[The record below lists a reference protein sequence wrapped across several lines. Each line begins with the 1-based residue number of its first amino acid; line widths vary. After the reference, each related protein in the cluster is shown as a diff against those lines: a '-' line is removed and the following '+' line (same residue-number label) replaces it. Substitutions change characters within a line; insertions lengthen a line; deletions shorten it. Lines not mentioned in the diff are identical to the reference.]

1 MKTIRK
7 ITSLF
12 LALVIIQ
19 ISAIACGDTDS
30 GINSAPETSSETTA
44 AAETTA
50 ADGETDRSQIK
61 DNLPDDL
68 DFEGQEVRIL
78 YRSDGAFLD
87 QEIFSDTDTG
97 EVVDTA
103 IYRRN
108 MSVEERLNI
117 KIVPIGIKCDIHS
130 GAEVS
135 SKVKKSVTSGSDDY
149 DIAANHMSQMT
160 PLAVSGMYTNLM
172 ALDYLDF
179 DQPWWATDFM
189 KNLTI
194 YDKCYMM
201 AGDIGLSMIESTYIL
216 YYNKVIY
223 ENYFPGTSMYDII
236 NNNIW
241 IIDKMAELSRTV
253 YSDLNGNNEAD
264 KDDQYGYYADIV
276 RTSDGMLGSCNIQ
289 FVEINESGDPYFVLE
304 QNERTFE
311 FIEKVHSLLYDDN
324 QTFIY
329 NSTGLDTENTLGFI
343 SGKALFFPYTMFG
356 AAYLRDMENDWGII
370 PMPKLNEEQDKYYT
384 TAHNGFTAFAILSSC
399 KYPDI
404 AAAFCE
410 AMSSES
416 YRSVTPAYYE
426 TALKE
431 KYSRDPET
439 QAMIDQIHSSLY
451 FDFAYV
457 NSANFADVMQ
467 QFRDLVQKNKDQAA
481 SALAKKMTQSAKLLK
496 NTLNSIRNWTHKSF
510 SP

>member
-1 MKTIRK
+1 
-7 ITSLF
+7 
-12 LALVIIQ
+12 
-19 ISAIACGDTDS
+19 
-30 GINSAPETSSETTA
+30 
-44 AAETTA
+44 
-50 ADGETDRSQIK
+50 
-61 DNLPDDL
+61 
-68 DFEGQEVRIL
+68 
-78 YRSDGAFLD
+78 
-87 QEIFSDTDTG
+87 
-97 EVVDTA
+97 
-103 IYRRN
+103 

-130 GAEVS
+130 GAEVN

-189 KNLTI
+189 KNLTL

-201 AGDIGLSMIESTYIL
+201 AGDIGLSMIESTYML

-223 ENYFPGTSMYDII
+223 KNYFPGTSMYDII
-236 NNNIW
+236 NNNAW
-241 IIDKMAELSRTV
+241 IIDKFAELSKSV

-289 FVEINESGDPYFVLE
+289 FVEINEQGDPYFVLE

-324 QTFIY
+324 RTFIY
-329 NSTGLDTENTLGFI
+329 ESTGLDTENTRGFI
-343 SGKALFFPYTMFG
+343 SGKALFLPYTMFG

-384 TAHNGFTAFAILSSC
+384 TAHNGFSSFAILSNC
-399 KYPDI
+399 KYPDT

-416 YRSVTPAYYE
+416 YRYVTPAYYD

-439 QAMIDQIHSSLY
+439 QAMIDMIHSSLY

-457 NSANFADVMQ
+457 NSANFSDVMQ

-481 SALAKKMTQSAKLLK
+481 SALAKKMTQSTKLLEK
-496 NTLNSIRNWTHKSF
+496 YLEQYKELDI
-510 SP
+510 

>member
-1 MKTIRK
+1 
-7 ITSLF
+7 
-12 LALVIIQ
+12 
-19 ISAIACGDTDS
+19 
-30 GINSAPETSSETTA
+30 
-44 AAETTA
+44 
-50 ADGETDRSQIK
+50 
-61 DNLPDDL
+61 
-68 DFEGQEVRIL
+68 
-78 YRSDGAFLD
+78 
-87 QEIFSDTDTG
+87 
-97 EVVDTA
+97 
-103 IYRRN
+103 
-108 MSVEERLNI
+108 
-117 KIVPIGIKCDIHS
+117 
-130 GAEVS
+130 
-135 SKVKKSVTSGSDDY
+135 KVKKSVTSGSDDY

-189 KNLTI
+189 KNLTL

-201 AGDIGLSMIESTYIL
+201 AGDIGLSMIESTYML

-236 NNNIW
+236 NNNAW
-241 IIDKMAELSRTV
+241 IIDKFAELSKSV

-289 FVEINESGDPYFVLE
+289 FVEINEQGDLYFVLE

-324 QTFIY
+324 RTFIY
-329 NSTGLDTENTLGFI
+329 ESTGLDTENTRGFI

-384 TAHNGFTAFAILSSC
+384 TAHNGFSSFAILSNC
-399 KYPDI
+399 KYPDT

-416 YRSVTPAYYE
+416 YRYVTPAYYD

-439 QAMIDQIHSSLY
+439 QAMIDMIHSSLY

-457 NSANFADVMQ
+457 NSANFSDVMQ

-481 SALAKKMTQSAKLLK
+481 SALAKKMTQSTKLLEK
-496 NTLNSIRNWTHKSF
+496 YLEQYKELDI
-510 SP
+510 

>member
-1 MKTIRK
+1 
-7 ITSLF
+7 
-12 LALVIIQ
+12 
-19 ISAIACGDTDS
+19 
-30 GINSAPETSSETTA
+30 
-44 AAETTA
+44 
-50 ADGETDRSQIK
+50 
-61 DNLPDDL
+61 
-68 DFEGQEVRIL
+68 
-78 YRSDGAFLD
+78 
-87 QEIFSDTDTG
+87 
-97 EVVDTA
+97 
-103 IYRRN
+103 

-130 GAEVS
+130 GAEVN

-189 KNLTI
+189 KNLTL

-201 AGDIGLSMIESTYIL
+201 AGDIGLSMIESTYML

-236 NNNIW
+236 NNNAW
-241 IIDKMAELSRTV
+241 IIDKFAELSKSV

-289 FVEINESGDPYFVLE
+289 FVEINEQGDPYFVLE

-324 QTFIY
+324 RTFIY
-329 NSTGLDTENTLGFI
+329 ESTGLDTENTRGFI

-356 AAYLRDMENDWGII
+356 AAYLRDME
-370 PMPKLNEEQDKYYT
+370 T
-384 TAHNGFTAFAILSSC
+384 TG
-399 KYPDI
+399 
-404 AAAFCE
+404 
-410 AMSSES
+410 
-416 YRSVTPAYYE
+416 
-426 TALKE
+426 AL
-431 KYSRDPET
+431 
-439 QAMIDQIHSSLY
+439 
-451 FDFAYV
+451 
-457 NSANFADVMQ
+457 
-467 QFRDLVQKNKDQAA
+467 FRC
-481 SALAKKMTQSAKLLK
+481 
-496 NTLNSIRNWTHKSF
+496 RN
-510 SP
+510 